1 MSLFNVVQEEEEL
14 LNGKDAEDFLLGLD
28 PTAHDFVSVR
38 AAEYESAHVRQQ
50 KEKEILFT
58 PSRLA
63 GTHSFSPCSARTLSH
78 PADGICLA
86 HKDDPFQS

>member
-1 MSLFNVVQEEEEL
+1 MQEEEEL

-38 AAEYESAHVRQQ
+38 AAEYESAHVRLQ

-63 GTHSFSPCSARTLSH
+63 GTHSFSPCSAQTLPY
-78 PADGICLA
+78 PADGIHLA
-86 HKDDPFQS
+86 REDDPLQS